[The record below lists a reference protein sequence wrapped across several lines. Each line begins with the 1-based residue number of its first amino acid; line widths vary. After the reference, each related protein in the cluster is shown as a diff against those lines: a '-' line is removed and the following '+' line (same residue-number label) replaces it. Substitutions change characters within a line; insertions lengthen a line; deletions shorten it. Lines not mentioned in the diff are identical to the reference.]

1 MRPNLKPRNEC
12 FSRQPV
18 LILRKISSSLGNTL
32 LTGDSSGLCCVW
44 EMVNSMSNNW
54 KVQRKFHLEGE
65 EILSIG
71 WFHHGVR
78 VRFD

>member
-1 MRPNLKPRNEC
+1 MRPNLDPRREC
-12 FSRQPV
+12 FSRQPI
-18 LILRKISSSLGNTL
+18 LILSTSLGNTL

-54 KVQRKFHLEGE
+54 IVQRKFQLDGE

-78 VRFD
+78 VRSD